1 MLDHIWFLTLLS
13 YFTRLLMVF
22 TLLPLKTNLL
32 WSLPQYRNT
41 HLSKIAWIDQAVLP
55 LFRLALSC
63 PFRNYLPTAR
73 PAQVEPVPSSV
84 LPRYRV
90 CSCSF
95 MWCLESGYL
104 FVLSSPLACEILRVR
119 IESPSSLLL
128 TPCMVS
134 GIELVCSDSD
144 VHLIALNWNC
154 KSWLQRFYNLIQR
167 KDVYANKCHW
177 DRKEHAVI

>member
-1 MLDHIWFLTLLS
+1 MLDRIWFLTLLS

-22 TLLPLKTNLL
+22 TLLPLKANLL

-55 LFRLALSC
+55 LCRLAFSC

-84 LPRYRV
+84 LPRYLV

-104 FVLSSPLACEILRVR
+104 FVLSSPLACEIPEGEDCVSFISTLNTLHGVWNRVG
-119 IESPSSLLL
+119 LQWLWC
-128 TPCMVS
+128 TFNCT
-134 GIELVCSDSD
+134 EL
-144 VHLIALNWNC
+144 
-154 KSWLQRFYNLIQR
+154 KLQVLASKIL
-167 KDVYANKCHW
+167 
-177 DRKEHAVI
+177 